1 MGRIMGGI
9 FGWLTSFFDMG
20 GARAE
25 FFLVYMNQDSIN
37 MQRLRAPSAWYKNA
51 KRGCIWK
58 QGKTAKKGVLEY
70 MRGQGQKKREIKNHW
85 FSLLLL
91 PETASKP
98 KNNNKALVF
107 VLFFSLW
114 RKKEKKQQP
123 CFGVLALGN
132 WCHRNTETPW
142 EQSWGRVGI
151 GGGRHLKLFMSP
163 SFSGKSLEAL
173 FFLGRL
179 GETISSATQHSLMC
193 MKGTDR
199 CLLPSA
205 FLYIFLFHL
214 WLYCWIVLEILF
226 LLRIFFSRV
235 WGWGQRVCMHS
246 LLSTNRRV
254 IRTHIYLQADGR
266 YFEAPWP
273 CVRCGKQAT
282 FSAVPCELCL
292 FLFQACLGGLP
303 SWPLTKARAA
313 CLSLLE
319 RKRCG
324 CFFVC

>member
-1 MGRIMGGI
+1 MG
-9 FGWLTSFFDMG
+9 
-20 GARAE
+20 
-25 FFLVYMNQDSIN
+25 
-37 MQRLRAPSAWYKNA
+37 
-51 KRGCIWK
+51 
-58 QGKTAKKGVLEY
+58 
-70 MRGQGQKKREIKNHW
+70 RGQGQKKMRNQK
-85 FSLLLL
+85 SLIF
-91 PETASKP
+91 A
-98 KNNNKALVF
+98 AF
-107 VLFFSLW
+107 VARNRLKTKKQQQGIGVRPFFFSLW
-114 RKKEKKQQP
+114 RKKEKKTP

-132 WCHRNTETPW
+132 WCHRNTETLW

-151 GGGRHLKLFMSP
+151 GGGSHLKLFMSP

-173 FFLGRL
+173 FYWGRL

-246 LLSTNRRV
+246 LLSINRRV

-313 CLSLLE
+313 CLSSWE
-319 RKRCG
+319 EAVWVF
-324 CFFVC
+324 FFVC